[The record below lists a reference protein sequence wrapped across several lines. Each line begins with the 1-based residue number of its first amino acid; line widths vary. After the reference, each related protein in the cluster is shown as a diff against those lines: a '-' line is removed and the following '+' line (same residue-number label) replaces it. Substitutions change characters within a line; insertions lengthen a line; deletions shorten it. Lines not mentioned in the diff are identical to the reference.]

1 MKKIILILTTSLM
14 LVSCSNSATMEGR
27 VVTNVKMLDD
37 KTSIYTSK
45 GSFESP
51 LFDENPRFIAR
62 KGLYNVGDTI
72 KFER

>member
-1 MKKIILILTTSLM
+1 MKTIILFLVTSLV

-27 VVTNVKMLDD
+27 VVTNVKILDD
-37 KTSIYTSK
+37 KTSIYTSH

-51 LFDENPRFIAR
+51 FDEDPRFYAH

-72 KFER
+72 KFTK